1 MFSSLND
8 PDGMLDKNDY
18 IIKSR
23 SGVSDVKEG
32 EVFKSITKLIT
43 DAIDLDASYDNS
55 TFSIDDEDKFISD
68 SD

>member
-32 EVFKSITKLIT
+32 EVFKSMTRLIA
-43 DAIDLDASYDNS
+43 DAIELDSSYDNS

-68 SD
+68 AD

>member
-32 EVFKSITKLIT
+32 EVFKSITKLII
-43 DAIDLDASYDNS
+43 DAIELDASYDNS
-55 TFSIDDEDKFISD
+55 TFSMDDEDKFISD
-68 SD
+68 AD

>member
-32 EVFKSITKLIT
+32 EVFKSMTRLIA
-43 DAIDLDASYDNS
+43 DAIELDDSYDNS

-68 SD
+68 AD

>member
-23 SGVSDVKEG
+23 SGVSNVKEG
-32 EVFKSITKLIT
+32 EVFKSMTRLIV
-43 DAIDLDASYDNS
+43 DAIELDDSYDNS

-68 SD
+68 AD

>member
-1 MFSSLND
+1 
-8 PDGMLDKNDY
+8 MLDKNDY

-43 DAIDLDASYDNS
+43 DAIELDASYDNS

-68 SD
+68 AN

>member
-43 DAIDLDASYDNS
+43 DAIELDASYDNS

-68 SD
+68 AD

>member
-23 SGVSDVKEG
+23 SSVSDVKEG
-32 EVFKSITKLIT
+32 EVFKSMTRLIA
-43 DAIDLDASYDNS
+43 DSIELDSSYDNS

-68 SD
+68 AD